1 MTAEFKR
8 KLLAGGAIAA
18 FAALMILIF
27 LFVGRPLIQYIS
39 EPEQFREWV
48 DQNGLM
54 GRLAFVSMVAL
65 QIFVAVIPG
74 EPMEIGA
81 GYAFGTLE
89 GTLLCMA
96 GSLIGS
102 TLVFLFVRKCGIRAV
117 EVFFPNEKINS
128 LQFLQNK
135 KRLNLWTFIVFFI
148 PGTPKDILS
157 YCLGLTSMKMSTWLL
172 ISTFARIPSIITST
186 LGGDAL
192 GMGKRDVA
200 ILVFVI
206 TLFISAGGL
215 LVYRKMCQ
223 PERREA

>member
-206 TLFISAGGL
+206 TLFISVGGL